1 MVIIDFFFFNFNKS
15 KHVFF
20 YYDLDLLGC
29 RCARGQK
36 VLSHLKKNVRVD
48 ELSKWE
54 HHSTKEK
61 WVAADAALGNAAD
74 GLVTFVFSKH
84 RDPAK
89 EEISS
94 EINGIDPL
102 AVNFFFKQN
111 LFSLLNDVYFF
122 MFSQE
127 KNEFDESF
135 DEEDD
140 KDDKNAENE
149 QFSQ

>member
-1 MVIIDFFFFNFNKS
+1 MQYSRLLLTILLIFLHFNKS
-15 KHVFF
+15 KYVFF
-20 YYDLDLLGC
+20 CYDLDLLGC

-102 AVNFFFKQN
+102 AVIFFQTKPCFI
-111 LFSLLNDVYFF
+111 V
-122 MFSQE
+122 E
-127 KNEFDESF
+127 
-135 DEEDD
+135 
-140 KDDKNAENE
+140 
-149 QFSQ
+149 